1 MSRYGVM
8 PNSFTFDH
16 CGPMARTVEDCALL
30 LQAIAGYDARDSGS
44 IEQAVPDYRAALG
57 GSIKGLRIGVLRL
70 LGRRSAGAEDQRSAM
85 EEAIAVFKSLGA
97 IVEDARARPMMDGM
111 DIKVIIAETELFAI
125 HHKDLVSRPADFGR
139 DFLGR
144 VLPACMF
151 QSFDYVEA
159 LREHRRYIAEMKPLF
174 EKHDVL
180 LTCGFGPAPAST
192 STARPTS
199 GSARTSSR
207 LRTSGARPR
216 SSCAAVSRRPG
227 CLSACS
233 SCSRPRDDARVLQ
246 AGHAFQ
252 RATDRHQH
260 RPKLERGKPQPV
272 LQPTNEAVRPALDA
286 ATQAF
291 IEHMARRAG
300 LSLDERLTTI
310 LLETAPYALAMAER
324 IRKPRSLGEPSLVF
338 RFS

>member
-1 MSRYGVM
+1 
-8 PNSFTFDH
+8 
-16 CGPMARTVEDCALL
+16 
-30 LQAIAGYDARDSGS
+30 
-44 IEQAVPDYRAALG
+44 
-57 GSIKGLRIGVLRL
+57 
-70 LGRRSAGAEDQRSAM
+70 M

-139 DFLGR
+139 DFLNR

-180 LTCGFGPAPAST
+180 LTCGFGPAPARRAQHGQLLEALERLHAFERRAH
-192 STARPTS
+192 AR
-199 GSARTSSR
+199 ARHVRRFLEDRAASR
-207 LRTSGARPR
+207 RAVAREASRRRPR
-216 SSCAAVSRRPG
+216 AA
-227 CLSACS
+227 
-233 SCSRPRDDARVLQ
+233 SRPRLSTR
-246 AGHAFQ
+246 
-252 RATDRHQH
+252 DRPEQ

-300 LSLDERLTTI
+300 LSLDERLDDPAGNGAMRSPWRNVSASPRSPWTS
-310 LLETAPYALAMAER
+310 LAR
-324 IRKPRSLGEPSLVF
+324 LQVQLKPRLSSRPHSSGQGL
-338 RFS
+338 RNR